1 VPAMRQIFEMIDLE
15 KLIEK
20 LFDGLVTV
28 WQLDGL

>member
-1 VPAMRQIFEMIDLE
+1 MHLTLDMIDLD
-15 KLIEK
+15 KFIGK

>member
-1 VPAMRQIFEMIDLE
+1 MHLTLDMIDLD
-15 KLIEK
+15 KLIAK

>member
-1 VPAMRQIFEMIDLE
+1 MRLIFEMIDLE
-15 KLIEK
+15 KLIER

>member
-1 VPAMRQIFEMIDLE
+1 MRQIFEMIDLE